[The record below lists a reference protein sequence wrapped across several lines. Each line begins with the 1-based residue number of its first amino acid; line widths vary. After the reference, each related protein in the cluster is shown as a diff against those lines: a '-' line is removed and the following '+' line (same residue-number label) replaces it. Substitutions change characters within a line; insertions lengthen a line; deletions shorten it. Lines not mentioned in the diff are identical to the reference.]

1 MKLLC
6 YNKENIQNVVIS
18 LKQLQILWVARSYAG
33 PDSGVKP
40 HTHPYYHMFYMV
52 EGKCHFTAGG
62 KCYDLNPGQFL
73 LVPKETE
80 HGYTNK
86 ETVQLEL
93 MEIKFSMPQS
103 SLDKHLTQA
112 GVQVASN
119 ALVDTLFP
127 QILKEYSDLG
137 NRADDAAESYLMS
150 ILHAVDEKRRY
161 KKQSRF
167 RYIDASNYSELSQKV
182 VRFLE
187 KHYAED
193 LSLDMLAEAMG
204 HNKSYLCVAFKKNTQ
219 QTILDCLNTIRI
231 RRAAEL
237 IVYSDHSL
245 AQVAKLCGFSSVSH
259 FNQVFLKYVGNT
271 PGQCRRAYPVDVL
284 FSKNGKTAEAFSRPN
299 QFMYSVLAQKRI
311 PIPGSK
317 EE

>member
-1 MKLLC
+1 MF
-6 YNKENIQNVVIS
+6 
-18 LKQLQILWVARSYAG
+18 LKQLQILWVARSYVA
-33 PDSGVKP
+33 PDSGVKI

-52 EGKCHFTAGG
+52 DGQCHFTAGS
-62 KCYDLNPGQFL
+62 KSYDLEPGQYL
-73 LVPKETE
+73 LVPREIE

-86 ETVQLEL
+86 KSKQVEL

-103 SLDKHLTQA
+103 SMDQHLTQA
-112 GVQVASN
+112 GVQVADN
-119 ALVDTLFP
+119 ELVGTLFR

-137 NRADDAAESYLMS
+137 NLADESAQAYLMS
-150 ILHAVDEKRRY
+150 ILHAIGEKGRY
-161 KKQSRF
+161 KKRHRF
-167 RYIDASNYSELSQKV
+167 RYVDASNYSELSQRV

-245 AQVAKLCGFSSVSH
+245 AQVAQMCGFSSVSH

-271 PGQCRRAYPVDVL
+271 PGQCRRAYPVDIL
-284 FSKNGKTAEAFSRPN
+284 FAKNGEAAKAFGRPN

-311 PIPGSK
+311 PIPGS
-317 EE
+317 EEE